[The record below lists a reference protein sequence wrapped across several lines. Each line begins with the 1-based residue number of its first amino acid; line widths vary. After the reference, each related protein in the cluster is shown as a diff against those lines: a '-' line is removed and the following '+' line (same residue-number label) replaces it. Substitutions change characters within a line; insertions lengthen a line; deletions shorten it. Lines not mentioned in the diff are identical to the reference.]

1 MAAIDCRLTNGSL
14 RAYYVPA
21 DEQALNATP
30 QSIYLYRNEGSCWQF
45 ELAGTDTVTALIV
58 ASSMAEL

>member
-1 MAAIDCRLTNGSL
+1 M